1 MVASR
6 EVCGLVAEDRQDFV
20 LAQTP
25 GPSRRQEHIV
35 ADDARRDGG
44 GDFRALQQS
53 RRVPHRNSSLNQPE
67 YGQNLIAGDG
77 TRRATIRRRRTNES
91 PSPVTL
97 TIAPNSNAESR
108 PLAINR
114 P

>member
-1 MVASR
+1 M
-6 EVCGLVAEDRQDFV
+6 AEDRQGFAE
-20 LAQTP
+20 AQAP

-53 RRVPHRNSSLNQPE
+53 RRVPHRDSPLNQPE
-67 YGQNLIAGDG
+67 CGQNLIVGDG
-77 TRRATIRRRRTNES
+77 TRPRHDPTQRMNER

-108 PLAINR
+108 PLAIHR